1 MATVLWKD
9 GVARHQGQLLLQEAD
24 LSALRLLEALL
35 QTGPHLM
42 LQTYVFLASDFTDI
56 VPGERLHPEHS
67 LSHFSRGTHT
77 NALFS
82 GSPQSKTSPA
92 GEDEGAQAHEL
103 KVMANTGFRWG
114 D

>member
-35 QTGPHLM
+35 QTGPHLL

-56 VPGERLHPEHS
+56 VPGEQLHSEHS

-82 GSPQSKTSPA
+82 RSPQSKISPA
-92 GEDEGAQAHEL
+92 GEDEGSPSSQVQGH
-103 KVMANTGFRWG
+103 G
-114 D
+114 

>member
-35 QTGPHLM
+35 QTGPHLL

-56 VPGERLHPEHS
+56 VPGERLHSEHS
-67 LSHFSRGTHT
+67 LSHFSRGHT
-77 NALFS
+77 QMLYLAEVHNRRFPLLGRMKA
-82 GSPQSKTSPA
+82 
-92 GEDEGAQAHEL
+92 AQAHKF